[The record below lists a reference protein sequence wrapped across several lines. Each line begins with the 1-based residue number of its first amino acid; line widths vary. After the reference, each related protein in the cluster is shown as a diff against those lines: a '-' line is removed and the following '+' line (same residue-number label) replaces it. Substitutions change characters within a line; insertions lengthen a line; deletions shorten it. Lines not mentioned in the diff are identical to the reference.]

1 MHFAFPNISYRL
13 RRRSQ
18 EAEKEMSVLLNMYKV
33 IPKDQRD
40 KATLLQIEAK
50 LNKELMET
58 RSQLA
63 DLKLANADLQ
73 ARCAQLQRE
82 FRIAAAT
89 TSTLKRSL
97 EEQSD
102 LADRKVATE
111 GLSVSTSAE
120 PSPME
125 GSVAGTSTSSG
136 ATNPS
141 HQSGSSPI
149 SGAMNAVS
157 PEGAEKSQL
166 SGSSLPPPPPPP
178 PPPAPHPL
186 MPPVPRKSNLDE
198 DKKAWQLAELQ
209 QELQHT
215 QRRCQTLEMR
225 VSTLQQHLV
234 TARQQEDVMLKEMEV
249 RCRPLVFTILF
260 GCWNYF
266 FCCLFR

>member
-1 MHFAFPNISYRL
+1 
-13 RRRSQ
+13 
-18 EAEKEMSVLLNMYKV
+18 MSVLLNMYKV

-50 LNKELMET
+50 LNKELLET

-63 DLKLANADLQ
+63 ELQLMNADLQ
-73 ARCAQLQRE
+73 VRCAQLQRE
-82 FRIAAAT
+82 CRIA
-89 TSTLKRSL
+89 TSTNPVKKNLDDQTELS
-97 EEQSD
+97 E
-102 LADRKVATE
+102 RKGPIE
-111 GLSVSTSAE
+111 GASVTNSTE
-120 PSPME
+120 PSPMD

-141 HQSGSSPI
+141 HQSASPPI
-149 SGAMNAVS
+149 SGALNAVS
-157 PEGAEKSQL
+157 PEGGDKQSL
-166 SGSSLPPPPPPP
+166 GSTSLPPPPPP

-186 MPPVPRKSNLDE
+186 MPPIPRKSSLEE

-249 RCRPLVFTILF
+249 C
-260 GCWNYF
+260 
-266 FCCLFR
+266 FC